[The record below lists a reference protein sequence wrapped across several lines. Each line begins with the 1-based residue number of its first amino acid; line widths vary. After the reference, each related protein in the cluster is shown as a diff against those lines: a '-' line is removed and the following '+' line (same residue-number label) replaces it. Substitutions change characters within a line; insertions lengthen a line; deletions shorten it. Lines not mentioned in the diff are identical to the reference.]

1 MARIRKINVSQ
12 VEGNNNA
19 VLPEGTIVAYEVTG
33 EYVLRV
39 HDGVT
44 AGGVPFPNAPSI
56 VHDNDINITVNS
68 GDSSSYTWN
77 FGQTGT
83 LTAPGDIV
91 VGGVDGGHFI
101 IDGTDGD
108 NTSVRWY
115 NMPTNQDHI
124 IIRTYTGNPDD
135 DTALNRGRIQLAW
148 QDSDRSGLR
157 ITSYDRSDDNNE
169 VLHNWTFQGD
179 GSLELPGDIRS
190 ENAINIDIN
199 LTDSTLRRWSFGE
212 DGNLTLP
219 AGGDILDSTGT
230 SVLGGTDTGV
240 VRFDSNVIYTAAGQN
255 LVINPS
261 DDNLNKIVIPG
272 AGNGVNFP
280 LSLTNTEGSVTLTA
294 DGNLWTFGADGTTAF
309 PDDAILISEDDSLS
323 ISTSRSVTTNNSYTN
338 TTDFSTD
345 VEINGD
351 LLAGWYQRN
360 SEQIEFAL
368 FGPSAFQTYLT
379 GLALGRTV
387 IVTYSTGS
395 GNQTITRPL
404 TQRFAETG
412 QNDPNNPTWYRV
424 SGRIDATLPAG
435 QTGIVSINFPVYS
448 SVPYTWEFGEDGSL
462 TLPRGYFKNDT
473 SDGFLTIEGPL
484 FADMVSA
491 GEGYNTISNGVQILT
506 HAVGDDTE
514 RKFNFSWDGSLYMPT
529 ASNNSQ
535 VGAIEWRL
543 DDGIVAQVKSSSGG
557 GNPPIPKGLQFL
569 TYGGD
574 TATTISSGFTNK
586 WIFRSDGTLTI
597 PGNIRSEGNVDIE
610 INLTDSTLRRWS
622 FGEDGNLNIPGDIVD
637 STGVNQT
644 AQRVEGSWT
653 VTTGTNTYSFT
664 VPMDGTYVMWV
675 KGNIPNG
682 IITWNATLSVTNS
695 NVPAIG
701 TQYAWNYTGGGSP
714 ILLTAIP
721 DQIRGT
727 AGGISTDATYAGTTS
742 NRFDFGIAN
751 TSGSAQTVYYGYTKI

>member
-1 MARIRKINVSQ
+1 LTLPTGGHIGPSGGKGEGTTYGGANDHLVSLTSYYNSGLYSSCVTAYADGTLNITAYNDGGPNPAKIWTFANDGIVTLPNGMTIDSSGDLGSNAFVRIG
-12 VEGNNNA
+12 GNNTRI
-19 VLPEGTIVAYEVTG
+19 TIDDNG
-33 EYVLRV
+33 
-39 HDGVT
+39 
-44 AGGVPFPNAPSI
+44 APPGI
-56 VHDNDINITVNS
+56 VMATDI
-68 GDSSSYTWN
+68 
-77 FGQTGT
+77 TGT
-83 LTAPGDIV
+83 GNYWL
-91 VGGVDGGHFI
+91 FSS
-101 IDGTDGD
+101 DGT
-108 NTSVRWY
+108 T
-115 NMPTNQDHI
+115 
-124 IIRTYTGNPDD
+124 
-135 DTALNRGRIQLAW
+135 L
-148 QDSDRSGLR
+148 
-157 ITSYDRSDDNNE
+157 
-169 VLHNWTFQGD
+169 
-179 GSLELPGDIRS
+179 LPGDLELNSTGNIRS
-190 ENAINIDIN
+190 EGNIDIEIN
-199 LTDSTLRRWSFGE
+199 LSDSTLRRWS
-212 DGNLTLP
+212 
-219 AGGDILDSTGT
+219 
-230 SVLGGTDTGV
+230 
-240 VRFDSNVIYTAAGQN
+240 
-255 LVINPS
+255 
-261 DDNLNKIVIPG
+261 
-272 AGNGVNFP
+272 
-280 LSLTNTEGSVTLTA
+280 
-294 DGNLWTFGADGTTAF
+294 
-309 PDDAILISEDDSLS
+309 
-323 ISTSRSVTTNNSYTN
+323 
-338 TTDFSTD
+338 
-345 VEINGD
+345 
-351 LLAGWYQRN
+351 
-360 SEQIEFAL
+360 
-368 FGPSAFQTYLT
+368 
-379 GLALGRTV
+379 
-387 IVTYSTGS
+387 
-395 GNQTITRPL
+395 
-404 TQRFAETG
+404 
-412 QNDPNNPTWYRV
+412 
-424 SGRIDATLPAG
+424 
-435 QTGIVSINFPVYS
+435 
-448 SVPYTWEFGEDGSL
+448 FGEDGSL

-543 DDGIVAQVKSSSGG
+543 DDGIVAQVKSSPGG